1 MADNR
6 RKVGDNHHIIGRVM
20 PFPHVRNNAVIGIGM
35 VNPFKTAI
43 IEIFFIKGRIALIHQ
58 VQIAD
63 AVLHA
68 LIHRIFQQMPAQAFF
83 RIPLPILTELTAHKQ
98 KLFAGVG
105 VHKTVISTKIGK
117 FLPFVAGHFAE
128 HGTFAVN
135 NLIMRNRQNKVFVEG
150 IKQSESQHAVV
161 IFAVNR
167 LMADI
172 FQRVVHPAHIP
183 FVAEP
188 QAAH

>member
-1 MADNR
+1 
-6 RKVGDNHHIIGRVM
+6 
-20 PFPHVRNNAVIGIGM
+20 M
-35 VNPFKTAI
+35 VNPFKAAI
-43 IEIFFIKGRIALIHQ
+43 IKIFFIKGRITLIHQ

-63 AVLHA
+63 TVLHA